1 MTNLQI
7 QKLRMYIA
15 LSILLKENPAILAK
29 LPNGTKLLTALDNAI
44 ADIQANNLRQQ
55 ESDAILREQLEE
67 LHKNLVNNIIATSRK
82 MQAFADSKKS
92 NALLKDIKF
101 TKTDLANISDIEL
114 VQIAKKLHETVNLY
128 LAELETYELDAETQ
142 KTLLAD
148 ITIYET
154 TTPKLDNWQR
164 DQKEITNILRI
175 NYKTADEIVSS
186 IDKQVEIVHDSEP
199 EFYKKYKTTRK
210 VDVPADVVQLVAK
223 ITDAERGAGVP
234 NATVTFTLNDS
245 TAESIV
251 KQTAEKGGF
260 QIKTIASGIYTVK
273 IQKIGYQTQ
282 TLTITLPGDEPYS
295 LNVKLVKG

>member
-128 LAELETYELDAETQ
+128 LAELEKYELDAETQ

-154 TTPKLDNWQR
+154 TAPKLDNWQR

-223 ITDAERGAGVP
+223 ITDAERGTGVP

>member
-55 ESDAILREQLEE
+55 ESDAILREQLDE
-67 LHKNLVNNIIATSRK
+67 LHKNLVNNIINTSRK

-128 LAELETYELDAETQ
+128 LAELEKYELDAETQ

-148 ITIYET
+148 ITVYET
-154 TTPKLDNWQR
+154 TTPKLDKWLR
-164 DQKEITNILRI
+164 DQKEITNILRV
-175 NYKTADEIVSS
+175 NFKTADEIVAS

-210 VDVPADVVQLVAK
+210 IDVPIDVVQLVAK

-245 TAESIV
+245 TAEPIV

-282 TLTITLPGDEPYS
+282 TITITLPGDEPYS

>member
-128 LAELETYELDAETQ
+128 LAELEKYELDAETQ

-148 ITIYET
+148 ITVYET
-154 TTPKLDNWQR
+154 TTPKLDKWLR
-164 DQKEITNILRI
+164 DQKEITNILRV
-175 NYKTADEIVSS
+175 NFKTADEIVAS

-210 VDVPADVVQLVAK
+210 IDVPVDVVQLVAK
-223 ITDAERGAGVP
+223 ITDAERGTGVP
-234 NATVTFTLNDS
+234 NATVAFTLNDS
-245 TAESIV
+245 TAEPIV

-273 IQKIGYQTQ
+273 VQKIGYQTQ

>member
-1 MTNLQI
+1 
-7 QKLRMYIA
+7 MYIA

-128 LAELETYELDAETQ
+128 LAELEKYELDAETQ

-154 TTPKLDNWQR
+154 TAPKLDNWQR

-245 TAESIV
+245 TAEPIV

-273 IQKIGYQTQ
+273 VQKIGYQTQ

>member
-128 LAELETYELDAETQ
+128 LAELEKYELDAETQ

-154 TTPKLDNWQR
+154 TAPKLDNWQR

>member
-128 LAELETYELDAETQ
+128 LAELEKYELDAETQ

-148 ITIYET
+148 ITVYET
-154 TTPKLDNWQR
+154 TTPKLDKWLR
-164 DQKEITNILRI
+164 DQKEITNILRV
-175 NYKTADEIVSS
+175 NFKTADEIVAS

-223 ITDAERGAGVP
+223 ITDAESGAGVP

-260 QIKTIASGIYTVK
+260 QIKTIASGIYTVTVVK
-273 IQKIGYQTQ
+273 LGYITQ
-282 TLTITLPGDEPYS
+282 TFTITLPGDEPYS

>member
-55 ESDAILREQLEE
+55 ESDAILREQLDE

-101 TKTDLANISDIEL
+101 TKTDMANISDIEL

-128 LAELETYELDAETQ
+128 LAELEKYELDAETQ

-148 ITIYET
+148 ITVYET
-154 TTPKLDNWQR
+154 TAPKLDKWLR

-175 NYKTADEIVSS
+175 NYKTADEIVAS

-245 TAESIV
+245 TAEPIV

>member
-1 MTNLQI
+1 
-7 QKLRMYIA
+7 MYIA

-128 LAELETYELDAETQ
+128 LAELEKYELDAETQ

-154 TTPKLDNWQR
+154 TAPKLDNWQR

>member
-128 LAELETYELDAETQ
+128 LAELEKYELDAETQ

-148 ITIYET
+148 ITVYET
-154 TTPKLDNWQR
+154 TTPKLDKWLR
-164 DQKEITNILRI
+164 DQKEITNILRV
-175 NYKTADEIVSS
+175 NFKTADEIVAS
-186 IDKQVEIVHDSEP
+186 IDKQVEIVHYSEP

-210 VDVPADVVQLVAK
+210 IDVPVDVVQLVAK
-223 ITDAERGAGVP
+223 ITDAERGTGVP
-234 NATVTFTLNDS
+234 NATVAFTLNDS
-245 TAESIV
+245 TAEPIV

-260 QIKTIASGIYTVK
+260 QIKTIASGIYTVTVVK
-273 IQKIGYQTQ
+273 LGYITQ
-282 TLTITLPGDEPYS
+282 TFTITLPGDEPYS

>member
-55 ESDAILREQLEE
+55 ESDAILREQLDE

-128 LAELETYELDAETQ
+128 LAELEAYELDAETQ

-148 ITIYET
+148 ITVYET
-154 TTPKLDNWQR
+154 TTPKLDNWMR

-175 NYKTADEIVSS
+175 NYKTADEIVAS

-223 ITDAERGAGVP
+223 ITDVESGAGVP

-245 TAESIV
+245 TAEPIV

-260 QIKTIASGIYTVK
+260 QIKTIASGIYTVTVVK
-273 IQKIGYQTQ
+273 LGYITQ
-282 TLTITLPGDEPYS
+282 TFTITLPGDEPYS

>member
-55 ESDAILREQLEE
+55 ESDGILREQLDE

-82 MQAFADSKKS
+82 MQAFADDKKS

-128 LAELETYELDAETQ
+128 LAELEKYELDAETQ

-154 TTPKLDNWQR
+154 TTPKLDNWMR

-175 NYKTADEIVSS
+175 NYKTADEIVAS

-223 ITDAERGAGVP
+223 ITDAERGTGVP
-234 NATVTFTLNDS
+234 NATVTFTLNNS
-245 TAESIV
+245 TAEPIV

-273 IQKIGYQTQ
+273 IQKIGYETQ

>member
-55 ESDAILREQLEE
+55 ESDRILREQLEE
-67 LHKNLVNNIIATSRK
+67 LRKNLVNNIIVTSRK
-82 MQAFADSKKS
+82 MQALADDKKS

-128 LAELETYELDAETQ
+128 LAELEAYELDAETQ
-142 KTLLAD
+142 KTFLAD

-164 DQKEITNILRI
+164 DQKEITNILRV
-175 NYKTADEIVSS
+175 NYKTADEIVAS

-210 VDVPADVVQLVAK
+210 VDVPVDVVQLVAK

-245 TAESIV
+245 TAEPIV

-273 IQKIGYQTQ
+273 IQKIGYETQ

>member
-128 LAELETYELDAETQ
+128 LAELEKYELDAETQ

-154 TTPKLDNWQR
+154 TAPKLDNWQR

-245 TAESIV
+245 TAEPIV

>member
-15 LSILLKENPAILAK
+15 ISILLKENPAILAK

-128 LAELETYELDAETQ
+128 LAELEKYELDAETQ

-154 TTPKLDNWQR
+154 TAPKLDNWQR

-223 ITDAERGAGVP
+223 ITDAESGAGVP

-245 TAESIV
+245 TAEPIV

-295 LNVKLVKG
+295 LDVKLVKG

>member
-55 ESDAILREQLEE
+55 ESDAILREQLDE

-128 LAELETYELDAETQ
+128 LAELEKYELDAETQ

-148 ITIYET
+148 ITVYET
-154 TTPKLDNWQR
+154 TTPKLDKWLR
-164 DQKEITNILRI
+164 DQKEITNILRV
-175 NYKTADEIVSS
+175 NFKTADEIVAS

-210 VDVPADVVQLVAK
+210 IDVPVDVVQLVAK
-223 ITDAERGAGVP
+223 ITDAERGTGVP
-234 NATVTFTLNDS
+234 NATVAFTLNDS
-245 TAESIV
+245 TAEPIV

-260 QIKTIASGIYTVK
+260 QIKTIASGIYTVTVVK
-273 IQKIGYQTQ
+273 LGYITQ
-282 TLTITLPGDEPYS
+282 TFTITLPGDEPYS

>member
-128 LAELETYELDAETQ
+128 LAELEKYELDAETQ

-148 ITIYET
+148 ITVYET
-154 TTPKLDNWQR
+154 TTPKLDKWLR
-164 DQKEITNILRI
+164 DQKEITNILRV
-175 NYKTADEIVSS
+175 NFKTADEIVAS

-210 VDVPADVVQLVAK
+210 IDVPVDVVQLVAK
-223 ITDAERGAGVP
+223 ITDAERGTGVP
-234 NATVTFTLNDS
+234 NATVAFTLNDS
-245 TAESIV
+245 TAEPIV

-260 QIKTIASGIYTVK
+260 QIKTIASGIYTVTVVK
-273 IQKIGYQTQ
+273 LGYITQ
-282 TLTITLPGDEPYS
+282 TFTITLPGDEPYS

>member
-128 LAELETYELDAETQ
+128 LAELEKYELDAETQ

-154 TTPKLDNWQR
+154 TAPKLDNWQR

-273 IQKIGYQTQ
+273 SQKIGYQTQ

>member
-55 ESDAILREQLEE
+55 ESDAILREQLDE

-128 LAELETYELDAETQ
+128 LAELEKYELDAETQ

-148 ITIYET
+148 TTVYET
-154 TTPKLDNWQR
+154 TAPKLDNWMR

-223 ITDAERGAGVP
+223 ITDAERGTGVP

-273 IQKIGYQTQ
+273 IQKIGYETQ

>member
-1 MTNLQI
+1 MTNFQI

-55 ESDAILREQLEE
+55 ESDRILREQLEE
-67 LHKNLVNNIIATSRK
+67 LRKNLVNNIIVTSRK
-82 MQAFADSKKS
+82 MQALADDKKS

-128 LAELETYELDAETQ
+128 LAELEKYELDAETQ

-154 TTPKLDNWQR
+154 TAPKLDNWQR

>member
-44 ADIQANNLRQQ
+44 TDIQANNLRQQ

-67 LHKNLVNNIIATSRK
+67 LRKNLVNNILTTSRK
-82 MQAFADSKKS
+82 MQAFADDKKS
-92 NALLKDIKF
+92 NALLKDIRY
-101 TKTDLANISDIEL
+101 TKTNFGGLSYIEI
-114 VQIAKKLHETVNLY
+114 VAIAKKLHETVNLY
-128 LAELETYELDAETQ
+128 LAELEMYELNAETQ

-148 ITIYET
+148 TTVYET
-154 TTPKLDNWQR
+154 TAPKLDNWQR

-175 NYKTADEIVSS
+175 NYKTADEIVAS

-223 ITDAERGAGVP
+223 ITDAESGAGVP

-245 TAESIV
+245 TAEPIV

-273 IQKIGYQTQ
+273 VQKIGYQTQ